1 VPQTDPTARP
11 ESATLV
17 IVSYNHARYVE
28 QCLDSAFAQTY
39 DDLRVIIFD
48 DCSTDNSVEVI
59 ESYLDRTGA
68 EATFIAHQVNRG
80 LCATLN
86 EALQL
91 IDTEFVAFISADDWN
106 DVSRLQRQVEELTS
120 RGTDYCLVYS
130 DARIA
135 TEDGE
140 DTGAT
145 YYGELGEQRGS
156 KFVPPRGSVYTTE
169 LLDEQVCTPTALCRV
184 SALRAVDGYD
194 ESLAWED
201 TDMWLRLAQRW
212 KFTYIDDSLVTK
224 RTTPGS
230 LRESRFHDP
239 TGYFLTSCRIYQ
251 KHLGH
256 SHETDRSI
264 AIRLGGIA
272 KDAYLAGDSSD
283 SILEALR
290 LAWRYQRSLTTL
302 VYLVAH
308 RLRVPNEWVR
318 RVVVLCRSIRARW
331 SE

>member
-1 VPQTDPTARP
+1 
-11 ESATLV
+11 
-17 IVSYNHARYVE
+17 VE
-28 QCLDSAFAQTY
+28 QALDSAFSQTY
-39 DDLRVIIFD
+39 DDLRVMIFD
-48 DCSTDNSVEVI
+48 DSSLDDTASVI
-59 ESYLDRTGA
+59 GAYLQRTGNT
-68 EATFIAHQVNRG
+68 ATFIAHDINRG

-86 EALQL
+86 EALRL
-91 IDTEFVAFISADDWN
+91 VDTEFVAFISADDWN
-106 DVSRLQRQVEELTS
+106 DPSRLQRQVEELTF

-140 DTGAT
+140 DTGTT
-145 YYGELGEQRGS
+145 YYDEVSQQRGYQ
-156 KFVPPRGSVYTTE
+156 FVPPMGSVYTTE

-212 KFTYIDDSLVTK
+212 KFSYIDDSLVTK

-239 TGYFLTSCRIYQ
+239 TAYFLTSYRIYQ
-251 KHLGH
+251 KHLGY
-256 SHETDRSI
+256 SRETDQSI

-272 KDAYLAGDSSD
+272 KDAYLAGDSSEA
-283 SILEALR
+283 IVEALR
-290 LAWRYQRSLTTL
+290 VAWRYQRSLTTL
-302 VYLVAH
+302 VYLIAH
-308 RLRVPNEWVR
+308 RLRVPNGR
-318 RVVVLCRSIRARW
+318 IRQAVVFARAIRARQLA
-331 SE
+331 